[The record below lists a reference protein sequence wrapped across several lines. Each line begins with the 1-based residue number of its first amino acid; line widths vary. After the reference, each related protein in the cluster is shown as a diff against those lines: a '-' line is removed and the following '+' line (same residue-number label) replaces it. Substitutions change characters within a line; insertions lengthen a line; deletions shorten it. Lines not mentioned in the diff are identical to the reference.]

1 MCSYTTIFWSKIE
14 LNLLNVC
21 CIVLKHVIVVFQ
33 IYLKCF
39 TYVIHLLLSRVVQ
52 WIRFLTN
59 FTNIVWT
66 LIETLY
72 HTTSII
78 NVLEHHK
85 AMYDH
90 ARMHA
95 QSEDL

>member
-1 MCSYTTIFWSKIE
+1 MVKCVHIQLFFRSKIE

-52 WIRFLTN
+52 WI
-59 FTNIVWT
+59 
-66 LIETLY
+66 
-72 HTTSII
+72 
-78 NVLEHHK
+78 
-85 AMYDH
+85 
-90 ARMHA
+90 
-95 QSEDL
+95 